1 MDFKDYYAI
10 LGVAKDA
17 EDKVIKKAYQ
27 KLAKQYHPDVNPN
40 NKQAE
45 EKFKEI
51 SEAYQA
57 ISDPEKRRKYD
68 ELKENYEV
76 WKKRGGNASGNGDF
90 DWNRWQARPDEGTQ
104 GRTMSPEEFAGIF
117 GDRGFGGRGSSGAGD
132 FSDFFS
138 TIFGGEDTLGQPR
151 GRRAARAQAGRDL
164 ELEVSVTL
172 EEAYHGTTRLIDTDE
187 KRIQA
192 KIPKGVRTGSKVR
205 LTGQGGA
212 GFGGGTSGDLYLL
225 ITVEMNSSFL
235 REGDDL
241 STEVPVDFYTAVLG
255 GEVSVKTLNGEVLIK
270 IPSKIQ
276 SKAKLRLKGKGM
288 PRLEY
293 PSQAGDLYAQIL
305 IVLPN
310 HIDAEEINSLQLLAE
325 RYHDRT
331 STGNINIVNQ

>member
-10 LGVAKDA
+10 LGVTKDA
-17 EDKVIKKAYQ
+17 EDKAIKKAYQ
-27 KLAKQYHPDVNPN
+27 KLAKQYHPDVNPG
-40 NKQAE
+40 NKEAE
-45 EKFKEI
+45 EKFKDI

-57 ISDPEKRRKYD
+57 ISDPEKRSKYN
-68 ELKENYEV
+68 ELKENYDV
-76 WKKRGGNASGNGDF
+76 WKKRGGSGDF
-90 DWNRWQARPDEGTQ
+90 DWNRWQARPSEGKQ
-104 GRTMSPEEFAGIF
+104 SRTMTPEEFAGIF
-117 GDRGFGGRGSSGAGD
+117 GDRGFGSRGSSGAGD

-151 GRRAARAQAGRDL
+151 GRRATRAQAGRDL

-212 GFGGGTSGDLYLL
+212 GFGGGATGDLYLL
-225 ITVEMNSSFL
+225 ITVEMNSSFA

-270 IPSKIQ
+270 IPPKVQ

-288 PRLEY
+288 PRLEN

-310 HIDAEEINSLQLLAE
+310 PMDAEEISALQSLAE
-325 RYHDRT
+325 QYHHRT
-331 STGNINIVNQ
+331 SSGNN